1 MNEMSVTLTGYYLA
15 PLNISNISQNPKYQV
30 VELDTR
36 ENHRNLKVILLDFC
50 AEN

>member
-1 MNEMSVTLTGYYLA
+1 MFVTPTWYYLA

-30 VELDTR
+30 VELDVY
-36 ENHRNLKVILLDFC
+36 ENHRNLKVILMDFC